1 MVLMNLFSG
10 DNGESDIES
19 KLKDMVGGGEREG
32 EMHGESNKEIYNIIR
47 KIDSR

>member
-19 KLKDMVGGGEREG
+19 KLKDTVGGGERERVRCM
-32 EMHGESNKEIYNIIR
+32 ERVTR
-47 KIDSR
+47 KFITSYVK